1 VLSIALVRVAV
12 AGGTGTVGRHITQA
26 CRDAGHEVTALSR
39 RTGTDLTTGE
49 GLDKALDGVD
59 VVIDASN
66 GAALSEG
73 KATAFFDAVTRN
85 LQRSGQSAGVKRLLI
100 ISIVNIDKLTGNPYY
115 RAKLAHER
123 FALEGPLPASII
135 RATQFHEFP
144 VQIMQ
149 RSKVGPV
156 ALVPDFRVQTVA
168 ARAVG
173 EVVAEIVVGA
183 GETLAPGSTIDVAGP
198 EVSYM
203 PELAR
208 KACRRLGWS
217 TKVVPVP
224 VPGRTG
230 RSMRRG
236 GLTPDGPAR
245 IVGPTFDD
253 WLGGEDVF
261 LVGAD

>member
-1 VLSIALVRVAV
+1 MRVAV

-26 CRDAGHEVTALSR
+26 CRDAGLDVTVLSR

-49 GLDKALDGVD
+49 GLDRALDGVE

-66 GAALSEG
+66 GPALSEG
-73 KATAFFDAVTRN
+73 KATAFFEAVTRN
-85 LQRSGQSAGVKRLLI
+85 LHRSGQTAGVRRLLA

-123 FALEGPLPASII
+123 VALEGPLPASII

-156 ALVPDFRVQTVA
+156 AMVPDFRVQTVA

-173 EVVAEIVVGA
+173 EVVAEIVLDS
-183 GETLAPGSTIDVAGP
+183 GETVAPGSTVDVAGP
-198 EVSYM
+198 DVAYL
-203 PELAR
+203 PDLAR
-208 KACRRLGWS
+208 RACRRLGWS
-217 TKVVPVP
+217 TRVVPVP

-236 GLTPDGPAR
+236 GLTPEGPAR
-245 IVGPTFDD
+245 IVGPAFDD
-253 WLGGEDVF
+253 WLGGDDVF
-261 LVGAD
+261 LVGT